1 MIKKILIS
9 SILVSSLFVNSV
21 FATTGKVTGNIVRIR
36 EKADVKS
43 PEVSVATK
51 NETVEIIGE
60 EGNWYKVNFE
70 KVTGYI
76 SKDYVEANY
85 SPANNTNTSA
95 QENTSNLT
103 AQNQEVN
110 NNTTNTTNT
119 SDTTNTNNIDNT
131 SNSNIE
137 NKTDNVDNTASSEEN
152 NEEENNKEENQE
164 NTQDTST
171 TVPNYEKNQ
180 TITFEE
186 ETDLKFL
193 PSFTSRVME
202 KTLKDS
208 TYTVEA
214 VLNNWVKVSNSNV
227 SGWVL
232 KTNINKTNNSNDE
245 TSENNGSESGET
257 TDKPAEPENQNQPD
271 VSSEQKPETETVKKG
286 TVNVPSA
293 KIRKEPDGTPL
304 SAIKEGTEVTILGEE
319 NDWYHISVGE
329 YDSCYIAKRLITEK

>member
-1 MIKKILIS
+1 MVKKILIS
-9 SILVSSLFVNSV
+9 SILISSLFVNSV
-21 FATTGKVTGNIVRIR
+21 FATTGKVTGNVVRIR

-51 NETVEIIGE
+51 NETVEVIGE
-60 EGNWYKVNFE
+60 EENWYKVNFE

-85 SPANNTNTSA
+85 SPSNNTNTSS

-103 AQNQEVN
+103 AQNQEVS
-110 NNTTNTTNT
+110 NNTANTAN
-119 SDTTNTNNIDNT
+119 
-131 SNSNIE
+131 SNSE
-137 NKTDNVDNTASSEEN
+137 NKTDNVDNTTSS
-152 NEEENNKEENQE
+152 EENNKEENQE
-164 NTQDTST
+164 NTQDTSIN
-171 TVPNYEKNQ
+171 VPNYEKNQ
-180 TITFEE
+180 TVTFEE

-193 PSFTSRVME
+193 PSFISRVSE
-202 KTLKDS
+202 KTSKNS
-208 TYTVEA
+208 TYTIELI
-214 VLNNWVKVSNSNV
+214 LNNWVKVSDGST

-232 KTNINKTNNSNDE
+232 KTSINGTDNNSS
-245 TSENNGSESGET
+245 SENNSSESGET
-257 TDKPAEPENQNQPD
+257 TDKPAETETQPD
-271 VSSEQKPETETVKKG
+271 VSSEQKTETEAVKKG

>member
-85 SPANNTNTSA
+85 SPSNNTNTSA

-103 AQNQEVN
+103 AQNQEVSN
-110 NNTTNTTNT
+110 NTSNTTNPENT
-119 SDTTNTNNIDNT
+119 VTTNNIDNT
-131 SNSNIE
+131 DNSNNE
-137 NKTDNVDNTASSEEN
+137 NKTDNVDNTTSS
-152 NEEENNKEENQE
+152 EENNKEENQE

-171 TVPNYEKNQ
+171 NVPNYEKNQ
-180 TITFEE
+180 TVTFEE

-193 PSFTSRVME
+193 PSFTSRVSE
-202 KTLKDS
+202 KTSKNS
-208 TYTVEA
+208 TYTIELI
-214 VLNNWVKVSNSNV
+214 LNNWVKVSDGST

-232 KTNINKTNNSNDE
+232 KTSINGTDNNSS
-245 TSENNGSESGET
+245 SENNSSESGET
-257 TDKPAEPENQNQPD
+257 TDKPAETENQNQPD